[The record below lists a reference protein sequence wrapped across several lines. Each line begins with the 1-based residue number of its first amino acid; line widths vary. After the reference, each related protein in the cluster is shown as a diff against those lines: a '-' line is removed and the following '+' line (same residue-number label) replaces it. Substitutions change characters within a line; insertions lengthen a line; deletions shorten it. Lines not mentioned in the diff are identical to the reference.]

1 MAKKSE
7 KQIKITLIKS
17 TNNANEVQKNTV
29 IALGLKKL
37 HSSKI
42 QPDNE
47 AIRGMIFRVN
57 HMVKVEEV

>member
-7 KQIKITLIKS
+7 KQLKITLIKS
-17 TNNANEVQKNTV
+17 TNKATDVQKNTV
-29 IALGLKKL
+29 QALGLKKIN
-37 HSSKI
+37 SFKV